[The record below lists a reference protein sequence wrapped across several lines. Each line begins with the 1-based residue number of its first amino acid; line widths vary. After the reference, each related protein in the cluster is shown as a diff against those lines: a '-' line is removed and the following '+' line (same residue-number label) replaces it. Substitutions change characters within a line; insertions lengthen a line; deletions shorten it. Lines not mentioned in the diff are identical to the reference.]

1 MFKTPAAL
9 LRILHLFHRWSG
21 IALGALVL
29 AWFVSGII
37 MVFVA
42 RPRWSEE
49 ERLAALPLLTADLT
63 QTAHAAWQPPMPPWE
78 AWRALGRDD
87 LPESVHL
94 HRIGERS
101 VYRFQT
107 RDPAWLTVDAADGR
121 RLTAEDFTAEAAIRR
136 ALEASAAKTGRHADT
151 SNAAGL
157 DSPAPAVT
165 LIARDQWTVTARF
178 DPLRPFY
185 RVDLNDAD
193 GQTFYVSR
201 QTGEVV
207 LDMTRAERLWNWFGT
222 TVHWIYITPLRAAPK
237 VWRQVV
243 IWLSFAALLMAI
255 SGLWL
260 GIQRLRIR
268 QPYPGGRFSPYRDG
282 WKLWHHWLGLA
293 GSVFLIAWLFS
304 GWISMAPLGLLRG
317 GQLSIEERQWL
328 TGGALDAELLQHAP
342 PHELPADVREIRW
355 LRFAGQPLIL
365 LQSTETSRLV
375 ALGTDKPPFARLS
388 LEEIAKRAAGLL
400 PDARIHTAEWLE
412 KPDSEYYPRRHRAL
426 TLPVVRI
433 RFDDANRTAYYIDP
447 ANGNVVRKIDN
458 DSRRYRWLFGALH
471 RFDFPPLDFWENG
484 RIALILVTSAIGIA
498 LCIGAGVLAWKRFRR

>member
-1 MFKTPAAL
+1 MARTSAAF
-9 LRILHLFHRWSG
+9 LRALHLFHRWSG
-21 IALGALVL
+21 IALAALVL
-29 AWFVSGII
+29 AWFVSGLI
-37 MVFVA
+37 MVFVD
-42 RPRWSEE
+42 RPRWSEQ
-49 ERLAALPLLTADLT
+49 ERLSALPPLAAASAAHTAAT
-63 QTAHAAWQPPMPPWE
+63 WQPPWE
-78 AWRALGRDD
+78 AWRALKRAD
-87 LPESVHL
+87 LPESVRL
-94 HRIGERS
+94 HRIGKRS

-107 RDPAWLTVDAADGR
+107 REHTWLTVDAADGR

-136 ALEASAAKTGRHADT
+136 ALEASAAKAGRHANT

-157 DSPAPAVT
+157 GSPAPAVT
-165 LIARDQWTVTARF
+165 LITRDQWTVTARF

-243 IWLSFAALLMAI
+243 IWLSFAALLMAL

-293 GSVFLIAWLFS
+293 GSIFLIAWLFS
-304 GWISMAPLGLLRG
+304 GWISMTPFGFIRG
-317 GQLSIEERQWL
+317 SQLSAEERQWL
-328 TGGALDAELLQHAP
+328 AGGPLDAELLQHAVP
-342 PHELPADVREIRW
+342 RELPDDVREIRW
-355 LRFAGQPLIL
+355 LRFAGRPLAL
-365 LQSTETSRLV
+365 LQGVGSSRLI
-375 ALGTDKPPFARLS
+375 ALGTDEPPLTALP
-388 LEEIAKRAAGLL
+388 LAEIVRRAAGLL
-400 PDARIHTAEWLE
+400 PDAHIHATEWLE
-412 KPDSEYYPRRHRAL
+412 TPNSEYYPRRHGTL
-426 TLPVVRI
+426 ILPVVRI
-433 RFDDANRTAYYIDP
+433 RFNDANHTTYYIDP
-447 ANGNVVRKIDN
+447 ANGSVVRKID
-458 DSRRYRWLFGALH
+458 DYGRRYRWMFSALH

-484 RIALILVTSAIGIA
+484 RIALIIAASLLGIA
-498 LCIGAGVLAWKRFRR
+498 LCLGAGVLAWKRFQR